1 MTARSD
7 SPAVSQVRN
16 DGHDP
21 LAWCWAVVLAFL
33 ALALNRLTI
42 PSKPFFDEVHY
53 LPAARAIL
61 ALSQPLNTEHP
72 LLGKELIALGIA
84 LLGDG
89 PLGWRL
95 PATLATT
102 AGLFAMMRAV
112 WWTTRSAAA
121 TLLTGAFLATDFTL
135 LVTARIAM
143 LDAFMLGF
151 AAIALW
157 LCARA
162 VARPAPNSTASA
174 RRDLALAGIALGA
187 SLASKWSGVTLL
199 MLPGLAFAVARFVA
213 LEGRRSS
220 WLITRE
226 AAPIPGISLLE
237 AALWLGLLPLAVY
250 FATFA
255 PALMYDI
262 GPIPLSDL
270 PALQMRMASLQS
282 SVVQGHPYQSQW
294 WQWVSNL
301 RPIWYLYEQADGAQR
316 GVLLLGNPLT
326 MLAGL
331 PALALCAVWGA
342 PGRLGAE
349 VAPRLRTGMLAC
361 AIGYAASLG
370 LWLFAD
376 KPIQF
381 YYHYLLPSL
390 FLCAALSMVLAHYWE
405 NGRRWPALATLG
417 GALALFG
424 WFYPI
429 LTAGALA
436 GEQSFLDY
444 AWLGSWR

>member
-7 SPAVSQVRN
+7 SPAVSR
-16 DGHDP
+16 DP
-21 LAWCWAVVLAFL
+21 LAWCWAIALAFL
-33 ALALNRLTI
+33 AMALNRLTI
-42 PSKPFFDEVHY
+42 PSQPYFDEVHY

-95 PATLATT
+95 PAALATT
-102 AGLFAMMRAV
+102 AGLFAIMRAV
-112 WWTTRSAAA
+112 WWTTRSPPA
-121 TLLTGAFLATDFTL
+121 TLLAGALLGTNFTL

-143 LDAFMLGF
+143 LDAFVLGF
-151 AAIALW
+151 AAVALW

-162 VARPAPNSTASA
+162 VARPEHA
-174 RRDLALAGIALGA
+174 RRDLALAGLALGA
-187 SLASKWSGVTLL
+187 SLASKWTGVTVLI
-199 MLPGLAFAVARFVA
+199 LPGLAFATARLVAVRD
-213 LEGRRSS
+213 RPTR
-220 WLITRE
+220 WLTARDV
-226 AAPIPGISLLE
+226 APIPGISLSE
-237 AALWLGLLPLAVY
+237 VTLWLGLLPLAVY
-250 FATFA
+250 FASFA
-255 PALMYDI
+255 PALLYDI
-262 GPIPLSDL
+262 GAIPLSDL
-270 PALQMRMASLQS
+270 PALQSRMASLQS
-282 SVVQGHPYQSQW
+282 SVVQTHPYQSQW
-294 WQWVSNL
+294 WQWVLNL

-331 PALALCAVWGA
+331 PALAICVWWGMLPKFGASIA
-342 PGRLGAE
+342 PGMRA
-349 VAPRLRTGMLAC
+349 AMLTC
-361 AIGYAASLG
+361 VVGYAASLG

-381 YYHYLLPSL
+381 YYHYLLPGM
-390 FLCAALSMVLAHYWE
+390 FLSVALGLVLAQVWE
-405 NGRRWPALATLG
+405 AGRRWPALAVLAG
-417 GALALFG
+417 VLALFG

-444 AWLGSWR
+444 AWLASWR

>member
-1 MTARSD
+1 MTVRSD
-7 SPAVSQVRN
+7 RPAASPVATRA
-16 DGHDP
+16 DDP
-21 LAWCWAVVLAFL
+21 LAWCWAIALAFL
-33 ALALNRLTI
+33 AMALNRLTI

-72 LLGKELIALGIA
+72 LLGKELIALGMA
-84 LLGDG
+84 LLGDR

-95 PATLATT
+95 PATLVTT
-102 AGLFAMMRAV
+102 AGLFAAMRAV
-112 WWTTRSAAA
+112 WWTTRSPPA
-121 TLLTGAFLATDFTL
+121 TLLAGALLATNFTL

-162 VARPAPNSTASA
+162 VAQPLSA
-174 RRDLALAGIALGA
+174 RRDLALAGAALGA
-187 SLASKWSGVTLL
+187 SLASKWTAVPVLV
-199 MLPGLAFAVARFVA
+199 LPGLAFAAARIAA
-213 LEGRRSS
+213 LRGSPLRWMGAMVFGRD
-220 WLITRE
+220 
-226 AAPIPGISLLE
+226 AAPIPGISLAE
-237 AALWLGLLPLAVY
+237 ATLWLGLMPLAVY
-250 FATFA
+250 FASFA
-255 PALMYDI
+255 PALFYAT
-262 GPIPLSDL
+262 GAIPPSDL
-270 PALQMRMASLQS
+270 VALQFRMAELQS
-282 SVVQGHPYQSQW
+282 SVVQPHPYQSRW
-294 WQWVSNL
+294 WQWTLDL

-331 PALALCAVWGA
+331 PALALCAWCGLQRHITS
-342 PGRLGAE
+342 GISGGMR
-349 VAPRLRTGMLAC
+349 VAMLAC

-370 LWLFAD
+370 LWLVAD

-381 YYHYLLPSL
+381 YYHYLVPGL
-390 FLCAALSMVLAHYWE
+390 FLSVALGLVLGQAWE
-405 NGRRWPALATLG
+405 TGRRWPALAVLA

-429 LTAGALA
+429 LTAGTLA

-444 AWLGSWR
+444 AWLESWR

>member
-7 SPAVSQVRN
+7 PPLASPVATRA
-16 DGHDP
+16 DDP
-21 LAWCWAVVLAFL
+21 LAWCWAIALAFL
-33 ALALNRLTI
+33 AMALNRLTI

-72 LLGKELIALGIA
+72 LFGKELIAAGIA
-84 LLGDG
+84 LLGDR

-95 PATLATT
+95 PATLVTT
-102 AGLFAMMRAV
+102 AGLFAAMRAV
-112 WWTTRSAAA
+112 WWTTRSAPA
-121 TLLTGAFLATDFTL
+121 TLLAGALLATNFTL

-151 AAIALW
+151 ATIALW

-162 VARPAPNSTASA
+162 VAQSDHA
-174 RRDLALAGIALGA
+174 RRDLALAGAALGA
-187 SLASKWSGVTLL
+187 SLASKWTAVPVLV
-199 MLPGLAFAVARFVA
+199 LPGLAFAVARIA
-213 LEGRRSS
+213 SLRGSPLR
-220 WLITRE
+220 WLSARD
-226 AAPIPGISLLE
+226 AAPIPGISLAE
-237 AALWLGLLPLAVY
+237 AALWLGLVPLAVY
-250 FATFA
+250 FASFA
-255 PALMYDI
+255 PALLYAT
-262 GPIPLSDL
+262 GAIPPSDL
-270 PALQMRMASLQS
+270 VALQLRMAELQS
-282 SVVQGHPYQSQW
+282 SVVQPHPYQSRW
-294 WQWVSNL
+294 WQWVLNL

-331 PALALCAVWGA
+331 PALALCAWWGIKGCLA
-342 PGRLGAE
+342 SGMRA
-349 VAPRLRTGMLAC
+349 AMLAC

-370 LWLFAD
+370 LWLVAD

-381 YYHYLLPSL
+381 YYHYLLPGL
-390 FLCAALSMVLAHYWE
+390 FLSVSLGLVLGQAWE
-405 NGRRWPALATLG
+405 AGRRWPALAMMAGVLG
-417 GALALFG
+417 LFG

-429 LTAGALA
+429 LTAGTLA

-444 AWLGSWR
+444 AWLESWR

>member
-7 SPAVSQVRN
+7 LAAVSPVQDHGN
-16 DGHDP
+16 GP
-21 LAWCWAVVLAFL
+21 LVWCWGITLAFL

-42 PSKPFFDEVHY
+42 PSQPYFDEVHY

-84 LLGDG
+84 LLGDS

-102 AGLFAMMRAV
+102 AGLFAAMRSV
-112 WWTTRSAAA
+112 WWTTRSAPA
-121 TLLTGAFLATDFTL
+121 TLLAGALLATNFTL

-151 AAIALW
+151 AAVALW

-162 VARPAPNSTASA
+162 VARPAHA
-174 RRDLALAGIALGA
+174 RRDLALAGVALGA
-187 SLASKWSGVTLL
+187 SLASKWTGATVL
-199 MLPGLAFAVARFVA
+199 MLPGLGFAIARLAA
-213 LEGRRSS
+213 LRGSPAR
-220 WLITRE
+220 WLTARD

-237 AALWLGLLPLAVY
+237 AALWLGALPLAVY
-250 FATFA
+250 FASFA
-255 PALMYDI
+255 PALLYDI
-262 GPIPLSDL
+262 GAIPPSDL
-270 PALQMRMASLQS
+270 FALQFRMASLQS
-282 SVVQGHPYQSQW
+282 SVVQAHPYQSQW
-294 WQWVSNL
+294 WQWAANL

-331 PALALCAVWGA
+331 PALVLCAWWGVKGCIA
-342 PGRLGAE
+342 PGMRAAMLGC
-349 VAPRLRTGMLAC
+349 V
-361 AIGYAASLG
+361 IGYAASLG
-370 LWLFAD
+370 LWLFAA

-381 YYHYLLPSL
+381 YYHYLLPG
-390 FLCAALSMVLAHYWE
+390 MVLSIALALVLAQLWE
-405 NGRRWPALATLG
+405 AGRRWPALATLA
-417 GALALFG
+417 GALSLFA

-429 LTAGALA
+429 LTAAALA

-444 AWLGSWR
+444 AWLGTWR